1 MTSVNHVTPSLLTGA
16 LTTVLSADLVPM
28 VWSGPGQGKSHIINN
43 DLPENFP
50 AIAEAIEQVRGI
62 KIDYAGRQING
73 GGKASVWERR
83 AADHDLLDYAGLPYV
98 KDGIQRRASSDIWPG
113 VDATEKVWGILFLDE
128 FPQAGREKQT
138 VVQRL
143 FDEGRVGDYV
153 LPGHHKSDPK
163 CERGLVLIVLAGNR
177 QSDKANSNGMGTQT
191 GSRVIHISLEPS
203 VEDWINW
210 ANDNHVDPTVTALV
224 RQCPEYLFKMDAAAQ
239 KTEVPT
245 GSTPRTLV
253 FLSNLVKQCPAPE
266 LETQLYIGA
275 VGEECARAYI
285 ALVHAARSINVEEAL
300 TNPDGADIPSEV
312 GHQFAAASL
321 LIRRCNP
328 DNFSNVVRYVERVGE
343 NGFASPEIG
352 VFVVEAIVRRTP
364 LLAETA
370 TYRDFCL
377 KWADIRS

>member
-1 MTSVNHVTPSLLTGA
+1 MTSVNHVTPSQLTGA
-16 LTTVLSADLVPM
+16 LTTILSAGLVPM
-28 VWSGPGQGKSHIINN
+28 VWSAPGVGKSHIINN
-43 DLPENFP
+43 DLVNVYDKIAT
-50 AIAEAIEQVRGI
+50 AIADGRGI
-62 KIDYAGRQING
+62 KIDYAGRQIKG

-83 AADHDLLDYAGLPYV
+83 AGDYDLLDYAGLPYV
-98 KDGIQRRASSDIWPG
+98 EDGIQRRASPDIWPG
-113 VDATEKVWGILFLDE
+113 VGASGKVWGILFLDE
-128 FPQAGREKQT
+128 FTQAGREKQT
-138 VVQRL
+138 VMQRL

-153 LPGHHKSDPK
+153 LPGHHKSDPE

-177 QSDKANSNGMGTQT
+177 QSDRANSQGMGTQT
-191 GSRVIHISLEPS
+191 GSRVIHTVLEPS

-224 RQCPEYLFKMDAAAQ
+224 RQCPEYLFKLDPTQ

-300 TNPDGADIPSEV
+300 TNPQGADIPREV

-328 DNFSNVVRYVERVGE
+328 DNFSNVIRYVERVGE
-343 NGFASPEIG
+343 GGFSSPEIG
-352 VFVVEAIVRRTP
+352 VFVVEAIKRRTP
-364 LLAETA
+364 LVAETA
-370 TYRDFCL
+370 AYRDFCL

>member
-1 MTSVNHVTPSLLTGA
+1 MTSVNHVTPSQLTGA
-16 LTTVLSADLVPM
+16 LQTVLSAGLVPM
-28 VWSGPGQGKSHIINN
+28 VWSAPGLGKSQSINN
-43 DLPENFP
+43 DLVTVYDK
-50 AIAEAIEQVRGI
+50 IATAVAKDRGI
-62 KIDYAGRQING
+62 KLKSGEAQ
-73 GGKASVWERR
+73 VWERR
-83 AADHDLLDYAGLPYV
+83 AGDYDLLDYAGLPYV
-98 KDGIQRRASSDIWPG
+98 QDGIQRRASPDIWPG
-113 VDATEKVWGILFLDE
+113 VGVSGKVWGLLFLDE
-128 FPQAGREKQT
+128 FTQAGREKQT
-138 VVQRL
+138 VMQRL

-153 LPGHHKSDPK
+153 LPGHHKSDPN

-177 QSDKANSNGMGTQT
+177 QSDRANSQGMGTQT
-191 GSRVIHISLEPS
+191 GSRVIHTVLEPS

-224 RQCPEYLFKMDAAAQ
+224 RQCPEYLFKLDAQQ

-253 FLSNLVKQCPAPE
+253 FLSNLVKQCPPPE

-321 LIRRCNP
+321 LIRRANV
-328 DNFSNVVRYVERVGE
+328 DNFDNVCRYVERVGE
-343 NGFASPEIG
+343 GGFASPEIA
-352 VFVVEAIVRRTP
+352 VFVVEAIKRRTP
-364 LLAETA
+364 LVAETA

>member
-1 MTSVNHVTPSLLTGA
+1 MTSVNHVTPSQLTGA
-16 LTTVLSADLVPM
+16 LTTVLSAGLVPM
-28 VWSGPGQGKSHIINN
+28 IWSGPGQGKSHIVNY
-43 DLPENFP
+43 DLPGNFP
-50 AIAEAIEQVRGI
+50 AIAKAIEQVRGI

-73 GGKASVWERR
+73 SGKASVWERR

-153 LPGHHKSDPK
+153 LPGHHKSDPN

-203 VEDWINW
+203 VPDWIDW
-210 ANDNHVDPTVTALV
+210 ANSNDVDPTVTALV
-224 RQCPEYLFKMDAAAQ
+224 RQCPEYLFKLDPTQ

-253 FLSNLVKQCPAPE
+253 YLSNLVKQCPPPE

-321 LIRRCNP
+321 LIRRANP
-328 DNFSNVVRYVERVGE
+328 DNFANVVHYVERVGE
-343 NGFASPEIG
+343 GGFASPEIA
-352 VFVVEAIVRRTP
+352 VFVVEAIKRRTP
-364 LLAETA
+364 LVAETA